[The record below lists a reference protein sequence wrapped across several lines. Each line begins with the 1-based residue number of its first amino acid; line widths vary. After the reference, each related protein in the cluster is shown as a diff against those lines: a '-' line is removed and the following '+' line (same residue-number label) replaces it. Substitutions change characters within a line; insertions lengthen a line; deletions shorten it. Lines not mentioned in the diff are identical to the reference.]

1 MGTRMD
7 AKGRRKPAYEKHV
20 RIHQWEMNLPA
31 WQTLSPIARALL
43 IEMRALYNGTENFI
57 FLSQREAARRLNVPT
72 KLRAA
77 NAIKE
82 LIERG
87 WIRVLTKGGFNRKT
101 RHATEFALENEPLNG
116 TNTAPKAYARWQPP
130 PDAGKASKKTRATI
144 HAPTGNVS
152 CTEPF

>member
-1 MGTRMD
+1 MD

-20 RIHQWEMNLPA
+20 RFYQWEMNLPA

-43 IEMRALYNGTENFI
+43 IEMRGLYNGTENYI

-82 LIERG
+82 LIEKG
-87 WIRVLTKGGFNRKT
+87 WIRELFKGDFKYKP
-101 RHATEFALENEPLNG
+101 RHASEFALENEPLDG
-116 TNTAPKAYARWQPP
+116 TNTAPKTYARWQPP

-144 HAPTGNVS
+144 HAPTGNDS